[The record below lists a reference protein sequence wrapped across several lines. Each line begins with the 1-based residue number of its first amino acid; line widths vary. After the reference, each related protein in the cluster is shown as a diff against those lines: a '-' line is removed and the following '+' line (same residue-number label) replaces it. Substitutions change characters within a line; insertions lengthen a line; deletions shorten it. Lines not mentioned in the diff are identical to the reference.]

1 MNQMINMT
9 EIKNFTETDN
19 EFKEIAR
26 LYNLVSHDDKEHP
39 DDIKDDWAIRD
50 QSLIR
55 DRLFL
60 YQDNAVIGYLGFGQ
74 GRAENKHNCYFNIF
88 LDPDY
93 LEKW

>member
-1 MNQMINMT
+1 MK
-9 EIKNFTETDN
+9 EIIKFTETDF

-26 LYNLVSHDDKEHP
+26 LYNLVSHDDQEHV

-60 YQDNAVIGYLGFGQ
+60 YQDNSVIGYLGYQQ
-74 GRAENKHNCYFNIF
+74 GRR
-88 LDPDY
+88 
-93 LEKW
+93 